1 LEIINASRAQS
12 VLALQSWICLI
23 GEKCFSGEINR
34 DRVGFLIHSACSPF
48 HVIGKYFVGQVKN
61 SLKEIATDLLVCVAP
76 SRRSECKNGTQDVRA
91 GICINFSAVMRAAVC
106 QTHKSKF
113 SFI

>member
-1 LEIINASRAQS
+1 LEIINASRAQT
-12 VLALQSWICLI
+12 VLALPSWICLI

-34 DRVGFLIHSACSPF
+34 DRVGFLIHSARSPS
-48 HVIGKYFVGQVKN
+48 VIGEYLVGQVKN
-61 SLKEIATDLLVCVAP
+61 SLQAIATDL
-76 SRRSECKNGTQDVRA
+76 GVRCSIEA
-91 GICINFSAVMRAAVC
+91 QQMQKWNPGCARWNMYFNFSAVIRAAVC